1 MRLITLLI
9 FLRRSSLFYVVS
21 SLRSTFLGLGRV
33 AASSTCMFTISASSA
48 RRNALIGL
56 VSLRVLYMTSISFVV
71 VIALTDG
78 ILLSRSRI
86 SGWSLL
92 ISSLIGI
99 ALRFLALG
107 NPYKLL
113 VFRFFLRGGRIL
125 LLSTTSYR
133 FRGMLAAFTAAIMSL
148 FLLRIHLKIT
158 IN

>member
-1 MRLITLLI
+1 
-9 FLRRSSLFYVVS
+9 
-21 SLRSTFLGLGRV
+21 
-33 AASSTCMFTISASSA
+33 
-48 RRNALIGL
+48 
-56 VSLRVLYMTSISFVV
+56 MTSISIVV

-125 LLSTTSYR
+125 LLRTTSYR